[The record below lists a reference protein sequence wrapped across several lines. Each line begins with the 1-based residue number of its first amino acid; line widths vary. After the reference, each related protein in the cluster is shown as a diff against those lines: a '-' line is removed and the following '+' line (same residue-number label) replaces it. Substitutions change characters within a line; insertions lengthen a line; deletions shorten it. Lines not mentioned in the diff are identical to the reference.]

1 MAESVSGAMED
12 ICTRI
17 VGQQLPRWNELPDF
31 DLYMDQV
38 LALIA
43 KYLGEYPVY
52 DDKSLTASMVNNYV
66 KMGVMPAPVK
76 KRYSRTHLAHLIVI
90 CIMKSALPIAS
101 IRQIIRHEVIVDQEE
116 TFYNQFCG
124 LYEQI
129 NRSVAE
135 AASRVPD
142 AGDSTQA
149 VLKQTLYCAILRA
162 QAERAVAAQTL
173 SVLYAQDSEKESK

>member
-1 MAESVSGAMED
+1 MTD
-12 ICTRI
+12 ICGRI
-17 VGQQLPRWNELPDF
+17 VGQRLPRWDELPDF

-52 DDKSLTASMVNNYV
+52 DDKALTASMVNNYV

-76 KRYSRTHLAHLIVI
+76 KKYSRAHLAHLIII

-101 IRQIIRHEVIVDQEE
+101 IRQIIRHEVVTDKEE
-116 TFYNQFCG
+116 AFYNQFCS

-135 AASRVPD
+135 ATSRVPD
-142 AGDSTQA
+142 GGDPPET
-149 VLKQTLYCAILRA
+149 VLKQTMYCAVLRA

-173 SVLYAQDSEKESK
+173 MMLYAQDMKKEQK